1 MIKLKRKGL
10 VSYLN
15 LSYSCRDVVLT
26 MLTLRPSPQSAFYEI
41 CRILQ
46 PEDIV
51 VAILFRCQYL
61 LQGNNTCS
69 LLCLPQ
75 TFQMPCYS
83 ETVHLIYK
91 TPHILHQVCQ
101 VACVSLEFQ
110 KNLPQETA
118 KKEGSGNNFYQFLC
132 GYVCLEP
139 FSFQGKSQDTESS
152 NN

>member
-101 VACVSLEFQ
+101 VACVSLRFQ
-110 KNLPQETA
+110 KKSALGNS
-118 KKEGSGNNFYQFLC
+118 KERGEWKQFLSVSLWIC
-132 GYVCLEP
+132 MFRTIFIPG
-139 FSFQGKSQDTESS
+139 QITRH
-152 NN
+152 